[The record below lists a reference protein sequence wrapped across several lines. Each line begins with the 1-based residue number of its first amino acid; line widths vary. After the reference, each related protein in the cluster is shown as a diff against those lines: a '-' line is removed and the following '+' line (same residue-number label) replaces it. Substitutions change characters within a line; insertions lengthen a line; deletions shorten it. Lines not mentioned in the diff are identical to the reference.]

1 MALGVGEDIFSIV
14 ASSVP
19 PRLDTY
25 VAQPISGME
34 MINDF
39 SNLPFSA
46 MPDCIRLHTQAREP
60 VAVSAPAPAHLHAS
74 S

>member
-1 MALGVGEDIFSIV
+1 MALGVGEAIFCVV

-39 SNLPFSA
+39 SNFPFSA
-46 MPDCIRLHTQAREP
+46 MPDSIRLHTQARSPRELFR
-60 VAVSAPAPAHLHAS
+60 S
-74 S
+74 